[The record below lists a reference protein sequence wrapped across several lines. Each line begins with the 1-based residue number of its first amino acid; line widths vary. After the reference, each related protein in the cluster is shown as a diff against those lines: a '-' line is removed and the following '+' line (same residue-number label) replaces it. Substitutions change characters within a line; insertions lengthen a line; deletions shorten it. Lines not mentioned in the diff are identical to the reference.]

1 VMGERAAMVVVGR
14 SSRGV
19 AMAGLLACW
28 LAGLLAC
35 WLAGWLVGGGKMYDD
50 ACGVCVWERTRS
62 IGSCCVKGS

>member
-1 VMGERAAMVVVGR
+1 VVMGERAAMVVVGR

-19 AMAGLLACW
+19 AM
-28 LAGLLAC
+28 AGLLAC